1 MYGVVILN
9 YNVAK
14 DALIAANSVVNCAE
28 KEDYRICI
36 VDNASS
42 KGNEQEILKE
52 GANAIPHTDLLFLN
66 DNRGYAH
73 GNNEGVKYLM
83 GKYDLD
89 YIVIMNPDVEIRV
102 KGTIDRLLDAIDGT
116 KYCGVQPIV
125 WTQSM
130 KGKKENLTSIRRVYS
145 YADCLIEN
153 NFLLKRTFKERS
165 KHQVYYEQR
174 PYKENIEFDVPS
186 GAFFIV
192 KTSLIKELGE
202 LFDDRTFLY
211 SEEIILG
218 YRLKKL
224 NLKML
229 FVPSEYVIHEG
240 GKSIGSNSKKVT
252 KFAVREELKSTEL
265 YLRDYLKCNSI
276 QIALVKVVKWID
288 YYIKTLSYKIKK

>member
-28 KEDYRICI
+28 KKDYRICI
-36 VDNASS
+36 VDNASTKEKEQTVLK
-42 KGNEQEILKE
+42 KGVY
-52 GANAIPHTDLLFLN
+52 AITHTDLLFLN

-83 GKYDLD
+83 DKYDLD
-89 YIVIMNPDVEIRV
+89 FIVIMNPDVEIKV
-102 KGTIDRLLDAIDGT
+102 KGTIDRLLEAIEGT

-130 KGKKENLTSIRRVYS
+130 KGEKENLTSIRRVYS
-145 YADCLIEN
+145 YTDCLIEN
-153 NFLLKRTFKERS
+153 NFLLKRIFKKRS
-165 KHQVYYEQR
+165 MYQVFYEQR
-174 PYKENIEFDVPS
+174 PYKENIEFDIPS

-192 KTSLIKELGE
+192 NTSLIKELGE

-229 FVPSEYVIHEG
+229 FVPHEYVTHEG

-252 KFAVREELKSTEL
+252 KFAVLEGLKSTEL
-265 YLRDYLKCNSI
+265 YLRDYLKCNDA

-288 YYIKTLSYKIKK
+288 YYIKTLSYKIRK